1 MSRTE
6 EKPRYLKL
14 SASNASANPESR
26 IPNPGSYPIP
36 APMPD
41 LWSAL
46 CLVAVLEGLFLLVSP
61 GLWKR
66 LALQLLN
73 LPDAQIRQ
81 AGGLVLIIG
90 LTLLW
95 WLRH

>member
-1 MSRTE
+1 MPRTE
-6 EKPRYLKL
+6 EKPRYLRSYPPATL
-14 SASNASANPESR
+14 LQIPNPESR
-26 IPNPGSYPIP
+26 IP

-81 AGGLVLIIG
+81 AGALVLIIG

>member
-1 MSRTE
+1 MPRTE
-6 EKPRYLKL
+6 DRPRHLRSYPPATLFPIP
-14 SASNASANPESR
+14 NPQSR
-26 IPNPGSYPIP
+26 IP
-36 APMPD
+36 ATMPD

-66 LALQLLN
+66 VALQLLN

>member
-1 MSRTE
+1 
-6 EKPRYLKL
+6 
-14 SASNASANPESR
+14 
-26 IPNPGSYPIP
+26 
-36 APMPD
+36 MPD

-81 AGGLVLIIG
+81 AGGLILIIG